1 MLITCRAE
9 RKFKMNSLNKLNNED
24 LVKVYISANK
34 YKLSVEFIDLLETEI
49 YRRNISINLL
59 QKPLL

>member
-1 MLITCRAE
+1 
-9 RKFKMNSLNKLNNED
+9 MNSLNKLNNED